1 MACRA
6 AAVPLCHRAANAIL
20 IRRYGNNRIPITA
33 PARAFRL
40 PTPANVTAQ
49 RAVTDSLAH
58 ADSIRQHAIE
68 LQAAPATFY
77 QAALAYK
84 DAARYRAATDPTAVG
99 DLILAGHL
107 LNAAGQPQEALATLE
122 EGAERARSLGDVVR
136 AAKVYL
142 DAAFVADALD
152 RGDDV
157 QRLGTSAEML
167 ASSPLLSDEQRKD
180 ILRRVN
186 RTYGEESA
194 IATDQTRADSLHEEA
209 LRAQANQSDRESAA
223 RLFVAEA
230 DLRPADDPGA
240 VDGLIVAANL
250 FYAADLPVRARE
262 VLEAAGERAEA
273 AGDLMRAAR
282 AYLDAATVA
291 EQEGDQANVRRL
303 VEKVDTLSESSLL
316 SDPQRVR
323 IRQRVAR
330 PSRPG

>member
-1 MACRA
+1 MKHSGTILSFVLLLA
-6 AAVPLCHRAANAIL
+6 A
-20 IRRYGNNRIPITA
+20 TA
-33 PARAFRL
+33 P
-40 PTPANVTAQ
+40 PANVTAQ

-77 QAALAYK
+77 QAAIAYK
-84 DAARYRAATDPTAVG
+84 DAARYRAATDATAVG

-122 EGAERARSLGDVVR
+122 EAAERARSLGDVVR

-152 RGDDV
+152 RDGDV

-167 ASSPLLSDEQRKD
+167 AASPLLSDEQRED
-180 ILRRVN
+180 ILRRVY
-186 RTYGEESA
+186 RASAEEGA
-194 IATDQTRADSLHEEA
+194 MAADQSRADSLHEEA
-209 LRAQANQSDRESAA
+209 LRAQANQSDWETAGQ
-223 RLFVAEA
+223 LFVAEA
-230 DLRPADDPGA
+230 DLRPAADPGA
-240 VDGLIVAANL
+240 VDVLILAGNL
-250 FYAADLPVRARE
+250 FYAADLPLRARE

-291 EQEGDQANVRRL
+291 EQEGEDATVRRL
-303 VEKVDTLSESSLL
+303 VERVDTLSESSLL
-316 SDPQRVR
+316 SEAQRAQ

-330 PSRPG
+330 VTN